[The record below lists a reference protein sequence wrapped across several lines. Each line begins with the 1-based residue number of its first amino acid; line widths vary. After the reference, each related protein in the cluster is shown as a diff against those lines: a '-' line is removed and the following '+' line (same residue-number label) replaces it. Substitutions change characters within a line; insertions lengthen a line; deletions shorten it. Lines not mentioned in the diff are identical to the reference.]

1 MKLIDNTGI
10 MTDFLK
16 KESAVF
22 RPTQSGCCRFGVLG
36 VFIVK

>member
-10 MTDFLK
+10 TTDFLK

-22 RPTQSGCCRFGVLG
+22 RLTQPGCYRFGVLV